1 MSHDW
6 IDGRGQVSIA
16 KNRSPAI
23 CVEDFRPERCP
34 FLALS
39 VHQRAANG
47 SKRRHKAKA
56 ENRRIPRVMARDPAT
71 SSTRRQ
77 RPANDAFSAC

>member
-1 MSHDW
+1 MCHDW

-23 CVEDFRPERCP
+23 CAGDSGPERCH

-39 VHQRAANG
+39 VHQTAANG
-47 SKRRHKAKA
+47 SKRRHK
-56 ENRRIPRVMARDPAT
+56 RRPEIAG
-71 SSTRRQ
+71 
-77 RPANDAFSAC
+77 FFE

>member
-1 MSHDW
+1 MTGSTD
-6 IDGRGQVSIA
+6 DGKFDRQKSIH
-16 KNRSPAI
+16 RDL
-23 CVEDFRPERCP
+23 CGGLRPGRCP

-56 ENRRIPRVMARDPAT
+56 EDRWIFRVMARDPAT
-71 SSTRRQ
+71 PSKEAQ
-77 RPANDAFSAC
+77 RAANVSFSAC